1 MENTYLLADPNCVQC
16 RQFGTTDE
24 LNLSQGKIYGA
35 NIFNIPG
42 SFVRNSQI
50 LGATKFYGFSI
61 SQYGR
66 FVYKQNNVIYDSQ
79 KIAFSNLDTLYVT
92 RKNNKWMLGVS

>member
-24 LNLSQGKIYGA
+24 LN
-35 NIFNIPG
+35 IFNIPD